1 MYEAKEGT
9 KRATSWS
16 VCSSSASP
24 TCPHFKL
31 PLVTGVRRNKTVQL
45 GQQSLGTKWGG
56 KDGLVPT
63 GMDRM
68 KGDNDYFKLDL
79 PAVTQLVN

>member
-1 MYEAKEGT
+1 M
-9 KRATSWS
+9 
-16 VCSSSASP
+16 P
-24 TCPHFKL
+24 TFQAPTG
-31 PLVTGVRRNKTVQL
+31 TGVRRNKTVQL